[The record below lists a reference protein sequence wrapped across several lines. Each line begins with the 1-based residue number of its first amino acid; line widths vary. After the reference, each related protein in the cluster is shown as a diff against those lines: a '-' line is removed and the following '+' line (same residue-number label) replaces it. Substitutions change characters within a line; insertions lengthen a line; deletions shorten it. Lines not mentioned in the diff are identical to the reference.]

1 MDRRKFIASLLVSSP
16 GILGGASGRERL
28 YGAPASIDV
37 LRPTDCGVKER
48 LVLSISKSGLGPQF
62 WQKTVAVAEMV
73 DSVTGSPAEASDF
86 LRSPRNY
93 LSRYGLDGSDYI
105 LESETVRLLSVIS
118 QPEIQRALSRNDCES
133 LTRGLI
139 LAGALDFDSSQLQL
153 EVERS
158 LASNAAEIRDIL
170 RQEIGSG
177 RADDDVAFRNLL
189 AAQGAVT
196 DDDLAI
202 ACQLLRA
209 EIGVAPTLVMVAV
222 SIAVVIVT
230 VAAVAVLWV
239 YAGGWVWGVPNSEV
253 KPTPPFGRLVQS
265 SPNLMRSHERAMKI
279 AALTGRLGI
288 VEESMRSI
296 IAAESFA
303 VTKALRSAGLLDIT
317 EEKSERLAEILA
329 LYAVKAAGV

>member
-37 LRPTDCGVKER
+37 LRRTDCGVKER

-118 QPEIQRALSRNDCES
+118 QPEIQRALSQNDCES

-202 ACQLLRA
+202 ACHLLRA

-279 AALTGRLGI
+279 AALTGRLGM

>member
-1 MDRRKFIASLLVSSP
+1 
-16 GILGGASGRERL
+16 
-28 YGAPASIDV
+28 
-37 LRPTDCGVKER
+37 
-48 LVLSISKSGLGPQF
+48 
-62 WQKTVAVAEMV
+62 MV

-202 ACQLLRA
+202 ACHLLRA

-222 SIAVVIVT
+222 SIAVVIVTVVT

-279 AALTGRLGI
+279 AALTGRLGM

-303 VTKALRSAGLLDIT
+303 VTKTLRSAGLLDIT

-329 LYAVKAAGV
+329 LYAVKAVGV

>member
-1 MDRRKFIASLLVSSP
+1 M
-16 GILGGASGRERL
+16 
-28 YGAPASIDV
+28 
-37 LRPTDCGVKER
+37 
-48 LVLSISKSGLGPQF
+48 LSISKSGLGPQF

-279 AALTGRLGI
+279 AALTGRLGM